1 MRPPLRPPRARPAP
15 GIGRLASP
23 VQSSPKL
30 AASAMPRPR
39 CAGAGAARLLQVDV
53 LCGAGVL
60 QVLLVVLQ
68 EGAAADRA
76 PQHSAAALRPVN
88 LLPGL
93 RAARPPT
100 PDSPAPWLLLTLP
113 LSVERPSP
121 AGPGPRPPLSSTCT
135 PPLLA
140 GPTLGLHSPHTL
152 GHGPHRLL
160 GDEDVAG
167 EAAQQRVFS
176 DEAEIAAGQSAW
188 AASERA
194 PPPQAPHGRRRGG
207 QSRGLGRVRRGEACG
222 TQEFEAS
229 GPSAGRERARFS
241 VTGRPA
247 APTFSPAGA
256 ATPGPPAF

>member
-30 AASAMPRPR
+30 AASAMPRPC

-121 AGPGPRPPLSSTCT
+121 AGPGPRPTAP
-135 PPLLA
+135 
-140 GPTLGLHSPHTL
+140 
-152 GHGPHRLL
+152 
-160 GDEDVAG
+160 
-167 EAAQQRVFS
+167 
-176 DEAEIAAGQSAW
+176 
-188 AASERA
+188 A
-194 PPPQAPHGRRRGG
+194 PPPLSPAPAPPHSSLVPPWDSTHPTLWATGLIDSWETKTWQAKRL
-207 QSRGLGRVRRGEACG
+207 SRGCLVMK
-222 TQEFEAS
+222 
-229 GPSAGRERARFS
+229 PK
-241 VTGRPA
+241 
-247 APTFSPAGA
+247 
-256 ATPGPPAF
+256 

>member
-121 AGPGPRPPLSSTCT
+121 AGPGPRPTAP
-135 PPLLA
+135 
-140 GPTLGLHSPHTL
+140 
-152 GHGPHRLL
+152 
-160 GDEDVAG
+160 
-167 EAAQQRVFS
+167 
-176 DEAEIAAGQSAW
+176 
-188 AASERA
+188 A
-194 PPPQAPHGRRRGG
+194 PPPSLQHLHPPTPRWSHPGTPLTPHSGPRASSTPGRRR
-207 QSRGLGRVRRGEACG
+207 RGRR
-222 TQEFEAS
+222 S
-229 GPSAGRERARFS
+229 GSAEG
-241 VTGRPA
+241 V
-247 APTFSPAGA
+247 
-256 ATPGPPAF
+256 